1 MLKKYEKNESNQGDD
16 YKCTADFARGAD
28 VIAALAIAPA
38 VMAQSGASTLD
49 TAKARMFLGEWTLT
63 IQGGR
68 GPQERPL
75 II

>member
-1 MLKKYEKNESNQGDD
+1 MRRTRAIKETTISAQQISRVVRTVLI
-16 YKCTADFARGAD
+16 
-28 VIAALAIAPA
+28 IAALAIAPA
-38 VMAQSGASTLD
+38 VMAQSGASTLG